1 MRRASCLLLVATC
14 LVASHSS
21 AEGSTPRRATLATFA
36 GYWWG
41 HTRGLRI
48 MRDGHA
54 AESISS
60 GCCDRVI
67 IVDFRLS
74 RLRGTSRDA
83 AAAATVTAVWVRDRS
98 AFTKARPAPQL
109 GETRTIRLRNG
120 VISET
125 LTGADYCA
133 PRVDKCGA

>member
-1 MRRASCLLLVATC
+1 MRRAPCLLLAAAC
-14 LVASHSS
+14 LAVSHSAVGAS
-21 AEGSTPRRATLATFA
+21 PRRASLATFA

-54 AESISS
+54 AESIFS

-67 IVDFRLS
+67 NVDFRLS
-74 RLRGTSRDA
+74 RPRGTSQA
-83 AAAATVTAVWVRDRS
+83 AAAIATVTAVWVRDRS
-98 AFTKARPAPQL
+98 AFTAAHPAPQV
-109 GETRTIRLRNG
+109 GETRTIRLRDG
-120 VISET
+120 VISES
-125 LTGADYCA
+125 LTGASYCA